1 MVNLGLP
8 RTVVAYFSSGN
19 QTVFI
24 ERDRLR
30 VVVVRSKEKEADIG
44 FVNDKSSITSKSKE
58 YRYNT
63 FTILFRGSRGFSSY
77 EKIKPFE
84 TKRNFIDARSSEQNI
99 TNVSSYGEILLKNI
113 YPDIDLRLYSQESGQ
128 MEFDWIVAP
137 YADASMIK
145 MKFEGQKKLSIDTS
159 GNLEINLAMGSF
171 HIHLPES
178 YYITPAGKQ
187 QAGIY
192 FYLSGK
198 NEVRF
203 KGFEKEQ
210 KKYPLVIDPDLLWG
224 TFFDG
229 GHFDFDEYLYGLT
242 FNNNNQLIYCVRSC

>member
-1 MVNLGLP
+1 MP
-8 RTVVAYFSSGN
+8 
-19 QTVFI
+19 
-24 ERDRLR
+24 
-30 VVVVRSKEKEADIG
+30 
-44 FVNDKSSITSKSKE
+44 
-58 YRYNT
+58 
-63 FTILFRGSRGFSSY
+63 GSPGR
-77 EKIKPFE
+77 
-84 TKRNFIDARSSEQNI
+84 NI

-145 MKFEGQKKLSIDTS
+145 MKFEGQKKLSINSS
-159 GNLEINLAMGSF
+159 GDLDIKLAMGSF

-178 YYITPAGKQ
+178 YYVTPAGKQ
-187 QAGIY
+187 QADIR

-203 KGFEKEQ
+203 KGFDKEQ
-210 KKYPLVIDPDLLWG
+210 KKFPLVIDPDLLWG

-229 GHFDFDEYLYGLT
+229 GNFNFDEYLYGLA
-242 FNNNNQLIYCVRSC
+242 FHNGNELLYCSGTG